1 MTNIPNACYLS
12 LDVEDYTHAT
22 MLDMGLRP
30 RTNPEQT
37 WRGLRRILSVL
48 RQAGGHPNMTL
59 FTTGQIAR
67 DQPDLIREMSRLG
80 HEIACHGDQH
90 ENVCTLSRTEF
101 AGNVRR
107 AKDALEDACGQRVI
121 GFRAPNFSLD
131 ERSTW
136 AYAVLSEAGFL
147 YDSSLVMEAP
157 RVSRQPYD
165 VFELSGARL
174 YEFPLYRYPV
184 VGTRGIRVI
193 GGTYFR
199 CLPLSAIIAL
209 MRQALR
215 LGYTPLVYLHAAHAD
230 DQPSPVTWKD
240 MQGLSYLSRSRWT
253 IRQKQWMLGTHAV
266 ADKLLALLK
275 LFPHLGPMSTTLPM
289 KDNSRLN
296 ASD

>member
-30 RTNPEQT
+30 RTNPDQT

-48 RQAGGHPNMTL
+48 RQAGGRPNMTL

-90 ENVCTLSRTEF
+90 ENVCSLSRTEF
-101 AGNVRR
+101 AENVRR

-147 YDSSLVMEAP
+147 YDSSLVMGGP
-157 RVSRQPYD
+157 RVSREPYD
-165 VFELSGARL
+165 VFQLSGARL

-199 CLPLSAIIAL
+199 WLPLSAIIAL

-215 LGYTPLVYLHAAHAD
+215 LGYMPLVYLHAADAD

-240 MQGLSYLSRSRWT
+240 MRGLSYLSRSRWI
-253 IRQKQWMLGTHAV
+253 IRQKQWMLGTEAV

-289 KDNSRLN
+289 HHNSRLN

>member
-22 MLDMGLRP
+22 MLDMGIQP

-37 WRGLRRILSVL
+37 WRGIRRILSVL
-48 RQAGGHPNMTL
+48 REAGNHPHMTL

-90 ENVCTLSRTEF
+90 ENVWTLSRPEF
-101 AGNVRR
+101 AANVRR
-107 AKDALEDACGQRVI
+107 AKDALEDACGQPVI

-131 ERSTW
+131 ERSPW
-136 AYAVLSEAGFL
+136 AHTVLSASGFV
-147 YDSSLVMEAP
+147 YDSSLVMGNP
-157 RVSRQPYD
+157 RISRAPYD
-165 VFELSGARL
+165 VFESSECRL

-184 VGTRGIRVI
+184 AGTRGIRVI

-199 CLPLSAIIAL
+199 WLPLPVIVVL
-209 MRQALR
+209 MRQAIR
-215 LGYTPLVYLHAAHAD
+215 LGYTPVIYLHAADAD
-230 DQPSPVTWKD
+230 DHPSPVTWND
-240 MQGLSYLSRSRWT
+240 MQELSSLSRIRWV
-253 IRQKQWMLGTHAV
+253 IRQKQWTLGTKAV
-266 ADKLLALLK
+266 SDKLLALLR
-275 LFPHLGPMSTTLPM
+275 LFPHLGPMSTALPI
-289 KDNSRLN
+289 NSRPRMK